1 MIRMREKKE
10 LFIYSDHDFLCNMI
24 HTYQNVVKY
33 DSRSKLIF
41 GVGDSMLLRIA
52 FIFRKNY

>member
-1 MIRMREKKE
+1 MREKKE